1 MELLT
6 RMSLHGSSLSGRQA
20 MLRTTRSV
28 LRRRPGA
35 AALVI
40 AAGLALLGATQASA
54 GTTAAG
60 QVTTGSVLAANAATL
75 SGSAAGWTGYGAT
88 VGYNPAGHA
97 APGSLAVTSG
107 GAWTGGVSP
116 QFAVTPGTRYTATG
130 WARSAA
136 PLAPVTVLTSLGSAL
151 RVRAV
156 APHAVG
162 LALRFR
168 NGAGSLIGTGTQIG
182 QGLTDSTTAWTQL
195 APVVGFAPAGAV
207 KAEVLFLTLDA
218 PKGET
223 HLFDDLSV
231 RATTGTAAKL
241 VGPLTTRGTAVY
253 DATGAKVTFRG
264 IDIDGLQYPATAKV
278 TTKDITAARSW
289 GANLVRI
296 PLAENPVIPGDCAY
310 DATYLTKVDALVHA
324 ATSAGMV
331 ALLDLHT
338 NAVRACA
345 APAQQAMPDPKAVTF
360 WQTVAARYKTNPL
373 VAFDLYNEPHDIT
386 DTVWRNG
393 GTVTRGGV
401 TYTAPG
407 LQQLYTTVRGTGAT
421 NLITASGPNWASS
434 FPTQAPLTG
443 TTNLIYGVHVYTCM
457 TNTPANG
464 GSCNPGPAGVLDPS
478 GILNRFTT
486 AQTTVP
492 LMVTEFGWPDTYD
505 GR

>member
-1 MELLT
+1 M
-6 RMSLHGSSLSGRQA
+6 
-20 MLRTTRSV
+20 

-54 GTTAAG
+54 GTTATG

-88 VGYNPAGHA
+88 VGYSPAGHA

-253 DATGAKVTFRG
+253 DATGA
-264 IDIDGLQYPATAKV
+264 
-278 TTKDITAARSW
+278 
-289 GANLVRI
+289 
-296 PLAENPVIPGDCAY
+296 
-310 DATYLTKVDALVHA
+310 
-324 ATSAGMV
+324 
-331 ALLDLHT
+331 
-338 NAVRACA
+338 
-345 APAQQAMPDPKAVTF
+345 
-360 WQTVAARYKTNPL
+360 
-373 VAFDLYNEPHDIT
+373 
-386 DTVWRNG
+386 
-393 GTVTRGGV
+393 
-401 TYTAPG
+401 
-407 LQQLYTTVRGTGAT
+407 
-421 NLITASGPNWASS
+421 
-434 FPTQAPLTG
+434 
-443 TTNLIYGVHVYTCM
+443 
-457 TNTPANG
+457 
-464 GSCNPGPAGVLDPS
+464 
-478 GILNRFTT
+478 
-486 AQTTVP
+486 
-492 LMVTEFGWPDTYD
+492 
-505 GR
+505 